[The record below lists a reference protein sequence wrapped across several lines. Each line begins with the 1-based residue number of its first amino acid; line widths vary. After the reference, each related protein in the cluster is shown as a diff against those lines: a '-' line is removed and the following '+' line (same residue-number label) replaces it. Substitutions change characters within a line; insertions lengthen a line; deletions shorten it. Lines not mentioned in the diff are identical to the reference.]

1 LSKGEFSRN
10 IVCTQTIVDTMLKE
24 SETCGYPAR
33 RSHRTYRPDFKAQLV
48 AACQQPGVS
57 IAALAGQHG
66 MNANVL
72 HRWLKEHAQSAR
84 HQLNPAS
91 PLPARIAAS
100 PPAGFVPLP
109 LRLPAAS
116 HEPGI
121 PALKVELRKGGLSM
135 SITWPIGATHE
146 FTQWAATL
154 LR

>member
-1 LSKGEFSRN
+1 
-10 IVCTQTIVDTMLKE
+10 VCTQTIVDTMLKE
-24 SETCGYPAR
+24 TQTSGYSAR
-33 RSHRTYRPDFKAQLV
+33 RSHRTYTPEFKGQLV

-84 HQLNPAS
+84 HQLNPAV
-91 PLPARIAAS
+91 PLLARTATS

-109 LRLPAAS
+109 LRLPAAN
-116 HEPGI
+116 HAPGI
-121 PALKVELRKGGLSM
+121 ATLAIGLRKGALSM
-135 SITWPIGATHE
+135 SITWPISATRE
-146 FTQWAATL
+146 FTHWAATL

>member
-1 LSKGEFSRN
+1 
-10 IVCTQTIVDTMLKE
+10 MPKE
-24 SETCGYPAR
+24 SEISGYSNR
-33 RSHRTYRPDFKAQLV
+33 RSHRTYTPEFKAQLV

-91 PLPARIAAS
+91 PLPVRIATS

-109 LRLPAAS
+109 LPLRRKRPA
-116 HEPGI
+116 I
-121 PALKVELRKGGLSM
+121 PS
-135 SITWPIGATHE
+135 
-146 FTQWAATL
+146 
-154 LR
+154 